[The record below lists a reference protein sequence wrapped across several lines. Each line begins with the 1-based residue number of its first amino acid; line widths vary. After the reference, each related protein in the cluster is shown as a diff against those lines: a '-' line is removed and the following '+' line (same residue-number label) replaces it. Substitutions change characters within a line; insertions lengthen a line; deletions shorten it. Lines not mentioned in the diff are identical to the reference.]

1 MSYVDGK
8 YITDQ
13 FKPRRGTQD
22 RMSKSKLVTVRE
34 KRVFIEKLDDFM
46 AAVSGELKGNMRTV
60 HNRSLAC
67 K

>member
-8 YITDQ
+8 YIPDP
-13 FKPRRGTQD
+13 FKPRHETKD
-22 RMSKSKLVTVRE
+22 RMSKGKLVAVRE
-34 KRVFIEKLDDFM
+34 KRVFLEKLDDFM
-46 AAVSGELKGNMRTV
+46 AAVSGEMKGNMRTV

>member
-8 YITDQ
+8 YIPDP

-22 RMSKSKLVTVRE
+22 RMSKSKLVAVRE
-34 KRVFIEKLDDFM
+34 KRVFLEKLDDLTS
-46 AAVSGELKGNMRTV
+46 AVFGDFQGNLRTK
-60 HNRSLAC
+60 HNRTLAC

>member
-8 YITDQ
+8 YITDP

-22 RMSKSKLVTVRE
+22 RMSKSKLVAVRE
-34 KRVFIEKLDDFM
+34 KRVFLEKLDDFM
-46 AAVSGELKGNMRTV
+46 AAVSGEMKGNMRTV